1 MKLASPTTL
10 PSGAPR
16 TGREQPPRD
25 RDAQDAENDAENGRV
40 HNRGVIGGTGA
51 EAEGR
56 RAEEVGRPLL
66 DACGVTS
73 YLLVMPSLRGRR
85 AVKLRVGLSKV
96 ALAACLIVASAFT
109 GCASLGPHGTVP
121 EFTEKSRC
129 EGNGDVWYSNL
140 GLCSRV

>member
-16 TGREQPPRD
+16 TSREQPPRD
-25 RDAQDAENDAENGRV
+25 GDAHDAKNDADNGRV

-51 EAEGR
+51 ETEGR

-73 YLLVMPSLRGRR
+73 YLSVMPSLRGRR
-85 AVKLRVGLSKV
+85 AVKFRVELSKI
-96 ALAACLIVASAFT
+96 ALAACLIFASAFT
-109 GCASLGPHGTVP
+109 GCASLTPGTVP

-129 EGNGDVWYSNL
+129 EGNGNVWYANL